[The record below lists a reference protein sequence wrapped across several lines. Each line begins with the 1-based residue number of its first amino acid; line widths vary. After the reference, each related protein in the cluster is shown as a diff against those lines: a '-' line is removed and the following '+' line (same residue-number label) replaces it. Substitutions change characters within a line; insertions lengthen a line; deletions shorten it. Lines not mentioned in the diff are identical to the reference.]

1 MGTYDKKSKV
11 NVCFTEF
18 CAYLSKRKLIVG
30 LKVNAN
36 LKKL

>member
-1 MGTYDKKSKV
+1 MVTYDKTLKA